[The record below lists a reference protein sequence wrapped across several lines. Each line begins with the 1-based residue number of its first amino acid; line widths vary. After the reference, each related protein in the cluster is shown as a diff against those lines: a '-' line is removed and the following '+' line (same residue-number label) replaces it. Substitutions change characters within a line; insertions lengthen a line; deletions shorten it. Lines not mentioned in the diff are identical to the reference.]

1 MISLFKPATRP
12 LSIGAAVLVV
22 AVACITFTGA
32 SPKPRKAQ
40 APPSPE
46 SDSRE
51 RALLTLENE
60 LHRIKA
66 QINDSEK
73 TLEHYRRELRIP
85 SHIANGDGHQP
96 GPHAETL
103 RKLESLRI
111 DAEADLQRISTLVDH
126 LGAMPRQ
133 DLRKAIQTAVPDQQ
147 LSGLLERLA
156 DVELKLVS
164 VQETFTADHPEVK
177 ALRRTWEKVNQQV
190 DERLDGVLAGLRA
203 RRASSEAQAK
213 QMKGQMEEYA
223 RDDIEAPIRYRE
235 YFNLKRELE
244 NLYIVRD
251 RLHLRL
257 LDEKI
262 DAALP
267 RK

>member
-12 LSIGAAVLVV
+12 LSICAAILVV

-51 RALLTLENE
+51 RAFLTLENE

-73 TLEHYRRELRIP
+73 ILEHYRRELRIP

-133 DLRKAIQTAVPDQQ
+133 DLRKAILTAVPDQQ

-164 VQETFTADHPEVK
+164 VQETFTADHSEVK

-213 QMKGQMEEYA
+213 QMKGQIEEYA
-223 RDDIEAPIRYRE
+223 RDDIAAPIRYRE
-235 YFNLKRELE
+235 YFNVKRELE

-262 DAALP
+262 EAALP